1 MPTKTKAKNVTPAG
15 KALWPRL
22 NSPSTKFDDDGVY
35 ETQLI
40 LSPEDAA
47 ELIERCDTEAEEAWQ
62 KAIENE
68 SKPAKK
74 NALKKYNYN
83 PPYKDDVDSE
93 GAETGDIVFK
103 FKTKA
108 INKDGSAK
116 KLPLVDAR
124 KNPVSDIVGG
134 GSTLK
139 VAFASRGYQ
148 MPSSKTYGL
157 TLYLNAVQV
166 LDLVG
171 PGGGGVGAFD
181 EEDGYEAPEDAG
193 SSDFADESDN
203 ESGSKSG
210 DF

>member
-22 NSPSTKFDDDGVY
+22 NSPSTKFDEDGVY

-47 ELIERCDTEAEEAWQ
+47 DLIERCDTEAEEGWK
-62 KAIENE
+62 KAIEDE

-74 NALKKYNYN
+74 AALKKYNYN

-93 GAETGDIVFK
+93 GNETGNVVFK

-108 INKDGSAK
+108 VNKDGSSK
-116 KLPLVDAR
+116 KIPLVDAR
-124 KNPVSDIVGG
+124 KNAVTEIVGG
-134 GSTLK
+134 GSTIK
-139 VAFASRGYQ
+139 VAFASRPYQ

-166 LDLVG
+166 LDLVA
-171 PGGGGVGAFD
+171 PGGGGVDAFD
-181 EEDGYEAPEDAG
+181 EEDGYEAPE
-193 SSDFADESDN
+193 SSGADEFTDETDSSN
-203 ESGSKSG
+203 G